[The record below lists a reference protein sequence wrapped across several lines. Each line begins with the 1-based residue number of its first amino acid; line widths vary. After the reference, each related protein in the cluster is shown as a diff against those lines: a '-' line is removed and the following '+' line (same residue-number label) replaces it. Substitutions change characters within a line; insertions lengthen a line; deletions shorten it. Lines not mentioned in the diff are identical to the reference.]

1 MIILLAIGLVIL
13 IMVLIGLAVDKKEE
27 AMAEAET
34 EEEAKIE
41 AEREELIKLTKS
53 INSFKAWW
61 LNSRFNSFIVLEKR
75 TPMHFNGKRY
85 MAVRHTVT
93 NECYN
98 LDVDVTT
105 YFNYDVGA
113 ELSMTNMDYDYITA
127 EAFAEFTAETG
138 VSLSW
143 LDFSRKTELDY
154 KYTTLELLNSLRE
167 TRTYD

>member
-1 MIILLAIGLVIL
+1 MGIIAFIVIGLVL
-13 IMVLIGLAVDKKEE
+13 FVMVLIGLAVDKK
-27 AMAEAET
+27 AEADIKA
-34 EEEAKIE
+34 EADE
-41 AEREELIKLTKS
+41 QEELIRLTNS
-53 INSFKAWW
+53 IYSFEAWW

-105 YFNYDVGA
+105 YFNYDVGDKV
-113 ELSMTNMDYDYITA
+113 SMTSIDYDYITE

-138 VSLSW
+138 ISVSW

-154 KYTTLELLNSLRE
+154 KYALELLNS
-167 TRTYD
+167 

>member
-1 MIILLAIGLVIL
+1 MNIIPLVIIGLVIL
-13 IMVLIGLAVDKKEE
+13 VMVLIGLAVDKK
-27 AMAEAET
+27 AEADIKA
-34 EEEAKIE
+34 EADE
-41 AEREELIKLTKS
+41 QEELIRLTNS
-53 INSFKAWW
+53 IYSFEAWW

-98 LDVDVTT
+98 LEVDVTT

-113 ELSMTNMDYDYITA
+113 ELSMTSMDYDYITE

-138 VSLSW
+138 VSVSW

-154 KYTTLELLNSLRE
+154 QYALELLNS
-167 TRTYD
+167 